1 MEVAQYLA
9 FDLGAE
15 SGRAILGRLENARL
29 QVQEIHRFFNKTIR
43 LQDHVHWNLYY
54 LFEEIRKVLQQC
66 RKDGLK
72 LTSLGV
78 DTWGVDF
85 GLLDSP
91 GNILALPYCYR
102 DKAFPEAMKKYLKR
116 FGDEE
121 LYSLTGIQFLPFNSL
136 FQLYAYLEQNPSL
149 LTAARKLLFMPDLI
163 NYLLTGEQAT
173 ELTIA
178 STSQMLSP
186 FKRRWLPELLEKMG
200 ISADILPKINQPGET
215 LGKISSWLVED
226 GLPEIPVIQVASHD
240 TASAVAAAPGQGDDW
255 LYISSGTW
263 SLVGVELE
271 EPVVSPESFSA
282 NFTNESGLNQ
292 TIRFL
297 KNVTGLWPLQQCRK
311 VWSKGQDWTYGQL
324 VDLASSS
331 EPFRLLLDLDS
342 PDFLHPENMVKAII
356 EFARRTKQGPVEDIG
371 IITRAILES
380 LAFKYRL
387 VIEELKR
394 LTGRK
399 FQKIQIIGGGSRN
412 WLLNKF
418 TAEATGLTVYAG
430 PDEATSA
437 GNILVQALATSQVKD
452 IQDIRKTIINSFEIK
467 EFQPENPELWNK
479 RYSDFLRILARSK
492 ILNLRSMVS

>member
-1 MEVAQYLA
+1 VEVNHYLA

-15 SGRAILGRLENARL
+15 SGRAILGRLEKGRL
-29 QVQEIHRFFNKTIR
+29 GVQEIHRFENKTVR
-43 LQDHVHWNLYY
+43 LQNHLHWNLYY
-54 LFEEIRKVLQQC
+54 LFEEIRKVLQKC
-66 RKDGLK
+66 RKDGLN

-85 GLLDSP
+85 GLLDSS

-102 DKAFPEAMKKYLKR
+102 DKAFPGAMEKYFQKFEA
-116 FGDEE
+116 EE

-136 FQLYAYLEQNPSL
+136 FQLYAYHEQNPAL
-149 LTAARKLLFMPDLI
+149 MAAARKLLFMPDLF

-186 FKRRWLPELLEKMG
+186 SARNWLPWLLERMG
-200 ISADILPKINQPGET
+200 ISADILPKINQPGEI
-215 LGKISSWLVED
+215 LGKISSWLAED
-226 GLPEIPVIQVASHD
+226 GLPEIPVVQVASHD

-271 EPVVSPESFSA
+271 EPVVSPGSFSA

-311 VWSKGQDWTYGQL
+311 IWSKQRGWTYGEL
-324 VDLASSS
+324 VDLASRS
-331 EPFRLLLDLDS
+331 EPFQVLLDLDS
-342 PDFLHPENMVKAII
+342 PDFLHPENMVSAII
-356 EFARRTKQGPVEDIG
+356 EFSRRTKQEQVQDIG
-371 IITRAILES
+371 SITRAILES

-387 VIEELKR
+387 VIEELQK

-399 FQKIQIIGGGSRN
+399 FRQIQIIGGGSKN

-418 TAEATGLTVYAG
+418 TAEATGLKVYAG

-437 GNILVQALATSQVKD
+437 GNILVQALATGQLKD
-452 IQDIRKTIINSFEIK
+452 IRDIRKTIRHSFEIE
-467 EFQPENPELWNK
+467 EFQPENSELWHK
-479 RYSDFLRILARSK
+479 HYSDFLRILTGSR
-492 ILNLRSMVS
+492 R